1 MPQTTIKYQHG
12 IPLLKAT
19 ERLVGLAFIRT
30 ANDDRKNTDAAF
42 LIFNVNRPV
51 NVYIFYSDSA
61 TTGPDWLIG
70 ASTPHLRAGQTPLS
84 HLERV
89 QAEFA
94 AGDITLGGNLADGVV
109 GTSLGMYVVVVEELH

>member
-61 TTGPDWLIG
+61 TTGPDWLTG

-94 AGDITLGGNLADGVV
+94 AGASPWAAISPTVSWGLR
-109 GTSLGMYVVVVEELH
+109 

>member
-1 MPQTTIKYQHG
+1 VPQTTIKYQHG

-42 LIFNVNRPV
+42 LTFNVNRPV

-61 TTGPDWLIG
+61 TTGPDWLTG
-70 ASTPHLRAGQTPLS
+70 AFTPTPASRPHASITPGTCAGRICS
-84 HLERV
+84 R
-89 QAEFA
+89 
-94 AGDITLGGNLADGVV
+94 
-109 GTSLGMYVVVVEELH
+109 